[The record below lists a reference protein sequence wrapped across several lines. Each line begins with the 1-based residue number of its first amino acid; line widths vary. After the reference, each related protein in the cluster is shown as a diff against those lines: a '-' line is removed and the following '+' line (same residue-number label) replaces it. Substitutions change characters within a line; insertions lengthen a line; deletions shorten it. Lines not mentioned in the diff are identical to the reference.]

1 MGGIERKNSDE
12 VLVVG
17 VTFMKKGDLLMDQL
31 ENIIEKEQVNS
42 SQTLRRKIGEAVSK
56 ILIYERLLFQLAS
69 SPRLYNLIQVSIEAG
84 QGVKLPTPY
93 KVSDVYLESEHQ
105 RVRDWVNGL
114 KTHWKEL
121 GATLMCD

>member
-42 SQTLRRKIGEAVSK
+42 SQVS
-56 ILIYERLLFQLAS
+56 LS
-69 SPRLYNLIQVSIEAG
+69 
-84 QGVKLPTPY
+84 LP
-93 KVSDVYLESEHQ
+93 
-105 RVRDWVNGL
+105 
-114 KTHWKEL
+114 
-121 GATLMCD
+121 